1 MTSSWLFQITHE
13 QHKNSAWWTTH
24 TIVLSHYYTLA
35 VFVGAQRR
43 FKNREWTQ
51 LSATK
56 RRHSRRWMPPS
67 ATGRQWR
74 RWPYGSFEMFKTTAV
89 ERRWNI
95 CPSWSAV
102 ERHQL
107 YSIAGKR
114 TGTAVSR
121 HRGQRKLDWR
131 LSCDCRQ
138 QAAFIDAPRRWY
150 YASMRFLKFRVTT
163 GDGLATIVCASARSV
178 TPHGGLTT
186 LRHNSA
192 TFCCAPWRC
201 SAIIDAQS
209 RSTELSGG
217 FHVQLM
223 KFDTFI
229 KGFKQIMY
237 ISGSL
242 IDFQRWLI
250 FNDLTHNEIV
260 FNRLVT
266 SKYIFISDADNH
278 RIE

>member
-1 MTSSWLFQITHE
+1 MGECRRAPLGASGGGGRTE
-13 QHKNSAWWTTH
+13 
-24 TIVLSHYYTLA
+24 VLKCSKL
-35 VFVGAQRR
+35 
-43 FKNREWTQ
+43 
-51 LSATK
+51 
-56 RRHSRRWMPPS
+56 PPS
-67 ATGRQWR
+67 
-74 RWPYGSFEMFKTTAV
+74 
-89 ERRWNI
+89 
-95 CPSWSAV
+95 SAGEISV
-102 ERHQL
+102 RHGARSSE

-186 LRHNSA
+186 LRHNSV

-242 IDFQRWLI
+242 VDFQR
-250 FNDLTHNEIV
+250 
-260 FNRLVT
+260 
-266 SKYIFISDADNH
+266 
-278 RIE
+278 